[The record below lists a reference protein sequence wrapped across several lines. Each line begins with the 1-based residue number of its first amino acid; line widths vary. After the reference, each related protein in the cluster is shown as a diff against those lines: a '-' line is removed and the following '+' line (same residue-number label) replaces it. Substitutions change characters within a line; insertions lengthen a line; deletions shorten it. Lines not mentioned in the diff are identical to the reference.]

1 MDKFHR
7 RDTEYAEVAQRKMFL
22 RRTLTRRETR
32 NLFCRMLIALYLLG
46 SITTFMLAVVAAI
59 LVGAFD
65 FSLAFGEVV
74 KQRLFSFALFAIDG
88 EIPLAGFTVR

>member
-1 MDKFHR
+1 MGEFHR

-32 NLFCRMLIALYLLG
+32 NLFCRMLIALYVLR
-46 SITTFMLAVVAAI
+46 SITTLMLAAVAAM

-65 FSLAFGEVV
+65 FSFPSGEVV
-74 KQRLFSFALFAIDG
+74 K
-88 EIPLAGFTVR
+88 